1 MRAVAR
7 SSRVIARHARDT
19 LAGDLMLKRLRV
31 PRIRLDPKSVR
42 DAERRLIERI
52 RWLGKH
58 VDTKVARSGA
68 YIRLLRLNRPIGIWL
83 LLWPTLWALWIAGD
97 GRPSGDVLLIFVVGT
112 VVMRSAGCIIN
123 DIADREIDPHVART
137 RDRPLAT
144 GEVSVRVAA
153 GLFVALMLVG
163 LGLVS
168 LLNPL
173 TQALAVL
180 GALVTVAYPFAK
192 RLIAAPQFVLGIA
205 FSWGV
210 PMAFAAE
217 LGHVPRIGW
226 LLFVVTIAWVVVYDT
241 QYAMADRP
249 DDIKLG
255 VNSTAILFGD
265 LDKAF
270 ISGLQFML
278 LLVLLLIGRS
288 VERGGWYLAGIAA
301 AAVFMLYQQFLIRDR
316 EPDRCFAAFL
326 NNAWL
331 GLSVLVG
338 LVLDFIMRP

>member
-1 MRAVAR
+1 MNDCVPWQGRR
-7 SSRVIARHARDT
+7 GSSPEHARDV
-19 LAGDLMLKRLRV
+19 LAGDLMLKRLRL

-58 VDTKVARSGA
+58 VDIKAAHCGA
-68 YIRLLRLNRPIGIWL
+68 YVRLLRFNRPIGIWL
-83 LLWPTLWALWIAGD
+83 LLWPTLWALWIAAD
-97 GRPSGDVLLIFVVGT
+97 GRPSGHVLLIFVIGT

-123 DIADREIDPHVART
+123 DIADRDIDPHVART

-163 LGLVS
+163 LGLVA

-192 RLIAAPQFVLGIA
+192 RMIAAPQFVLGIA

-217 LGHVPRIGW
+217 LGEVPRIGW
-226 LLFVVTIAWVVVYDT
+226 LLFVA
-241 QYAMADRP
+241 
-249 DDIKLG
+249 
-255 VNSTAILFGD
+255 
-265 LDKAF
+265 
-270 ISGLQFML
+270 
-278 LLVLLLIGRS
+278 
-288 VERGGWYLAGIAA
+288 
-301 AAVFMLYQQFLIRDR
+301 
-316 EPDRCFAAFL
+316 
-326 NNAWL
+326 
-331 GLSVLVG
+331 
-338 LVLDFIMRP
+338 

>member
-1 MRAVAR
+1 
-7 SSRVIARHARDT
+7 
-19 LAGDLMLKRLRV
+19 
-31 PRIRLDPKSVR
+31 
-42 DAERRLIERI
+42 
-52 RWLGKH
+52 
-58 VDTKVARSGA
+58 
-68 YIRLLRLNRPIGIWL
+68 
-83 LLWPTLWALWIAGD
+83 LWPTLWALWIAGE
-97 GRPSGDVLLIFVVGT
+97 GRPSGYVLLIFVVGT

-123 DIADREIDPHVART
+123 DIADRDIDPYVART

-144 GEVSVRVAA
+144 GEVSLKVATA
-153 GLFVALMLVG
+153 LFVALMLIG
-163 LGLVS
+163 LGLVL

-180 GALVTVAYPFAK
+180 GALVTIAYPFAK

-217 LGHVPRIGW
+217 LGEIPRLGW
-226 LLFVVTIAWVVVYDT
+226 LLFVVTIAWVVLYDT

-249 DDIKLG
+249 DDLKLG
-255 VNSTAILFGD
+255 VKSTAILFGD
-265 LDKAF
+265 LDKTF
-270 ISGLQFML
+270 IGGLQL
-278 LLVLLLIGRS
+278 LLLLGLILVGRS
-288 VERGGWYLAGIAA
+288 AGRGGWFLAGVGA
-301 AAVFMLYQQFLIRDR
+301 AAVFMLYQQYLIRDR

-338 LVLDFIMRP
+338 LVLDYIMAS